1 MRFLTVDT
9 IIKEIIESYTN
20 AKDVYVS
27 YILED
32 AKPDQF
38 GKLTT
43 YPMLLVIQEPGKKT
57 VLKYEEMVDLFE
69 DSIGLTL
76 FKPNI
81 ITEGIACCKIS
92 TTPEHSHKFG
102 IDFFPRKHIAVSENV
117 VKTIYETKKNI
128 KVRSI
133 PEVLD
138 I

>member
-1 MRFLTVDT
+1 MRFYTVDSL
-9 IIKEIIESYTN
+9 IREIMERYEN
-20 AKDVYVS
+20 ATDVYIS
-27 YILED
+27 YIADD
-32 AKPDQF
+32 AKADQF

-43 YPMLLVIQEPGKKT
+43 YPMLMVMRQQDSKT
-57 VLKYEEMVDLFE
+57 VFNYDDIVDMFE

-92 TTPEHSHKFG
+92 TKPERSLKFG
-102 IDFFPRKHIAVSENV
+102 IDFFPRKYIAVSDKV
-117 VKTIYETKKNI
+117 VRLIKDTKKAL
-128 KVRSI
+128 KEKAT